1 MAARCA
7 AGCGEDCHVG
17 GKLPL
22 NRVPG
27 RFIHVG
33 ECRYVGHMK
42 LQHKAWALILT
53 TLALSACTAML
64 GARYIV
70 GDSFSKLEA
79 ASASREGE
87 RARRVLHL
95 EVKALSATAQ
105 DYAYW
110 NDAVAFV
117 RGRKPDFMSENFE
130 AENMGYLRISEIL
143 VFGRDGRA
151 FETLGKKRD
160 GTLSTL
166 SNGRTAAFQALAA
179 QVMAASNS
187 GRVLETLQVE
197 DGQLRIVVAAP
208 IRQQEPSDQKT
219 HGVMVMTRHVDEREI
234 GRLSEVLMTP
244 VRLSFEEPGHQSRPF
259 HVHRVGAETDELHA
273 LLQDHTGQPVAELV
287 LGLDRR
293 LQAQGR
299 ALGWLSMGI
308 VALTSLMASL
318 LLVLLLDRFLL
329 KRLQR
334 LYSDVRV
341 VTRDGPTAA
350 PPVVVQG
357 RDEIST
363 LAAGINQLLA
373 RVRSDAQ
380 QQQLDHE
387 RQEATRA
394 QMMQGQKAEALGRLA
409 GGIAHDINNSL
420 AAVSGWVR
428 LTMEDLE
435 EKHPGH
441 ESLEQALK
449 ATRYADGLIRQLL
462 AFGRKTQPRLQPLH
476 LRTLIEDTRR
486 LVSAGLTRECE
497 IVVSCRVESDVVEAD
512 PTQLQQVLVNL
523 LINAADAMN
532 GRGRIELTLDEA
544 DLPLAQAPW
553 QGAVELAPGRY
564 LVIEVRDFG
573 PGIPAEMADQ
583 IFEPFF
589 TTKSV
594 GRGTGLGLSVAQG
607 ITMRHG
613 GGIGLSS
620 VPGQGAHF
628 FVYLP
633 ACQTGVLEVVPVAA
647 GPTGS
652 AGRQLLFVDDD
663 QLVRQ
668 SWSTLLERRGWQV
681 TRARDGEEAWSYLMQ
696 PSRRWDVV
704 LSDYSMPRLDGV
716 GLAQR
721 IQSMEQPPPVVLLSG
736 NLDEAGCH
744 LPGELF
750 AVVLRKPIEAAELDA
765 VLHAAVQQVGGKGAV
780 EPA

>member
-1 MAARCA
+1 
-7 AGCGEDCHVG
+7 
-17 GKLPL
+17 
-22 NRVPG
+22 
-27 RFIHVG
+27 
-33 ECRYVGHMK
+33 MK

-53 TLALSACTAML
+53 ALALSACMAML

-70 GDSFSKLEA
+70 GDSFSRLEA

-87 RARRVLHL
+87 RAKRVLHL
-95 EVKALSATAQ
+95 EVKALSATVQ
-105 DYAYW
+105 DYAFW
-110 NDAVAFV
+110 NEAVAFV
-117 RGRKPDFMSENFE
+117 RGRKPGFMSENFE

-151 FETLGKKRD
+151 LTTVEKRQD
-160 GTLSTL
+160 GSLSML
-166 SNGRTAAFQALAA
+166 SNERTAAFQALAA
-179 QVMAASNS
+179 QVIAAGSA
-187 GRVLETLQVE
+187 GRVLETLRVE
-197 DGQLRIVVAAP
+197 DGQLRIVIAAA

-244 VRLSFEEPGHQSRPF
+244 VRLSFENPGHQSLPF
-259 HVHRVGAETDELHA
+259 HVHRVSEETDDLHA
-273 LLQDHTGQPVAELV
+273 VLQDHTGQPVAELV

-299 ALGWLSMGI
+299 TLSELSMVI
-308 VALTSLMASL
+308 VALTWLMASM

-334 LYSDVRV
+334 LYSDIKVI
-341 VTRDGPTAA
+341 TRDGPTAA
-350 PPVVVQG
+350 PPVLVQG
-357 RDEIST
+357 RDEISA
-363 LAAGINQLLA
+363 LAEGVNQLLA
-373 RVRSDAQ
+373 RVRADAQ
-380 QQQLDHE
+380 QQQRDHE
-387 RQEATRA
+387 RQEATQA

-462 AFGRKTQPRLQPLH
+462 AFGRKTQPKLQPLH

-497 IVVSCRVESDVVEAD
+497 ILVTSCVENDVVEAD

-532 GRGRIELTLDEA
+532 GRGRIEITLDEV
-544 DLPLAQAPW
+544 LVPLVDAQAPW
-553 QGAVELAPGRY
+553 PGTRGLSHGRY
-564 LVIEVRDFG
+564 LAVGVRDFG
-573 PGIPAEMADQ
+573 PGIPAEIADH

-607 ITMRHG
+607 ITERHG

-633 ACQTGVLEVVPVAA
+633 ACQSGALEVVPATA
-647 GPTGS
+647 SATGT

-696 PSRRWDVV
+696 PSRRWDIV

-721 IQSMEQPPPVVLLSG
+721 IHSMDQPPPVVLLSG
-736 NLDEAGCH
+736 NLDEAGSQ
-744 LPGELF
+744 LPGGLF
-750 AVVLRKPIEAAELDA
+750 AAVLRKPIEAADLDA
-765 VLHAAVQQVGGKGAV
+765 VLHGVVQQAGG
-780 EPA
+780 